1 MINLLENKEFFM
13 EMHRKEVNGKD
24 KSALLMITQLLRLAD
39 RSNLDISFDDRVNI
53 ED

>member
-24 KSALLMITQLLRLAD
+24 KSALIMFYRTIAKTLAD
-39 RSNLDISFDDRVNI
+39 QS
-53 ED
+53 